1 MADQLS
7 SNENRQRP
15 PLSPAIIRQEMQ
27 KSSRNALIALI
38 IIGGVLIAVPI
49 VVLIVRF
56 LGGLGEADTDTST
69 WLLVLVPVLG
79 VVAVVRGIL
88 QYRRDEQP
96 ELVIVRETVS
106 YVERDRQ
113 SMARRGGRVYGPVE
127 EDFLHFKSGRGVQV
141 EKYKYR
147 EADDEEF
154 ITVASA
160 SEPDNILRIYRLADY
175 DWQADDIR
183 LPENEQ

>member
-1 MADQLS
+1 MAYKQSDH
-7 SNENRQRP
+7 EAPHKP
-15 PLSPAIIRQEMQ
+15 PLSPAIIRQEIQ
-27 KSSRNALIALI
+27 KSSRSALLGLI
-38 IIGGVLIAVPI
+38 IIGGALVVAPI
-49 VVLIVRF
+49 VVLICRF
-56 LGGLGEADTDTST
+56 LGDAGEVDTKTST
-69 WLLVLVPVLG
+69 WLLVLLPILG
-79 VVAVVRGIL
+79 VVAVVRGSL
-88 QYRRDEQP
+88 QSRRDEKF
-96 ELVIVRETVS
+96 ELVIVQETVS

-113 SMARRGGRVYGPVE
+113 SMERRGGHVYGPVQ
-127 EDFLHFKSGRGVQV
+127 EDFLHFKSGRVVQV
-141 EKYKYR
+141 ERYKYR